1 MPGSG
6 KTPSRVGGVFGLALV
21 LAAALVL
28 APVAQAAPAS
38 DWSSDEYTQ
47 ARLIAA
53 TKAVGERAAVVLG
66 LEFRMEPGWKVYWRS
81 PGAAGFPPRPDW
93 AGSAN
98 LAGAV
103 LRWPAPERFSV
114 LGLDTLGY
122 EGTVVFPVAARL
134 AAPGR
139 ALALRARVDFLT
151 CSEIC
156 IPYTVDLAL
165 DLPAG
170 PAAPSEFAHRIERF
184 AERVPGDGAA
194 HGLAIDGAALT
205 GPAGAQVLE
214 VVARAR
220 EPFEAPDLFI
230 EGPDL
235 YAFEA
240 TVASL
245 SDGGRTALLRAAV
258 SPVVDGL
265 PGPAG
270 EALVLTLVDGGRAME
285 VTVMAAAAPA
295 RVAGAGLAVIL
306 ALALLGGLILNLM
319 PCVLPVLS
327 IKLLGVVAMGGGE
340 RRAVRRAFLATAAGV
355 VASFMVLAGAAVAV
369 KATGLAVGWGIQF
382 QQPAFLIAMALLV
395 TLFAA
400 NLLGLFEIRLPGAAG
415 DRLARTG
422 AGHCLAG
429 HFATGAFATI
439 LATPCSA
446 PFLGTAIGF
455 ALARGAGEIFAVFAA
470 LGLGLALPYLAIAAW
485 PGLATRLPR
494 PGPWMVVLRRVLA
507 LALLATGVWLL
518 SVLDIQRGAETAWL
532 VAGLMVAV
540 LAMLWLARR
549 APGGT
554 RLAGVAALAAAAF
567 LVPPILDGA
576 ARAPGPGAATPGTPN
591 AAGVAW
597 QSFDRA
603 SIPGLVRAGKTVFV
617 DVTADW
623 CITCK
628 VNKAL
633 VLDRGSV
640 AARLG
645 GADVVAMRADWTN
658 PDAAI
663 AAYLASFGRY
673 GIPFDAVYGPRAPGG
688 VLLPELL
695 TSSSVLAAFDQA
707 ASPAALARD

>member
-1 MPGSG
+1 MPNFGKMAYRMSG
-6 KTPSRVGGVFGLALV
+6 ALGLV
-21 LAAALVL
+21 LVHALAL
-28 APVAQAAPAS
+28 APVVQGAPAS
-38 DWSSDEYTQ
+38 EWSSDDFTQ
-47 ARLIAA
+47 ARLVSAIG
-53 TKAVGERAAVVLG
+53 AVGDGADVVLG
-66 LEFRMEPGWKVYWRS
+66 LEFRMDPGWKVYWRS

-93 AGSAN
+93 AGSTN
-98 LAGAV
+98 LAGAA

-114 LGLDTLGY
+114 LGLDTVGY
-122 EGTVVFPVAARL
+122 EDEVVFPIAARL
-134 AAPGR
+134 EAPGR
-139 ALALRARVDFLT
+139 PLAVRAKVDFLT

-165 DLPAG
+165 DLPPG
-170 PAAPSEFAHRIERF
+170 PAVPSAFAHRIERF
-184 AERVPGDGAA
+184 AERVPGDGVA

-235 YAFEA
+235 YAFEP

-245 SDGGRTALLRAAV
+245 SDGGRTALLRAEV
-258 SPVVDGL
+258 SPATDGL

-270 EALVLTLVDGGRAME
+270 EALVLTLVDGGRVME
-285 VTVMAAAAPA
+285 ATVEA
-295 RVAGAGLAVIL
+295 AGAGLGVIL

-327 IKLLGVVAMGGGE
+327 IKLLAVVAMGGGE

-355 VASFMVLAGAAVAV
+355 VVSFMVLAGAAVAV
-369 KATGLAVGWGIQF
+369 KAAGLAVGWGIQF
-382 QQPAFLIAMALLV
+382 QQPAFLVAMALLV

-415 DRLARTG
+415 DRLARAG
-422 AGHCLAG
+422 AGHSLGG

-470 LGLGLALPYLAIAAW
+470 LGLGLALPYLLIAGW

-518 SVLDIQRGAETAWL
+518 SILDIQRGTGTAWL
-532 VAGLMVAV
+532 VGALMVAV
-540 LAMLWLARR
+540 LAMLWLVRR
-549 APGGT
+549 RRDAH
-554 RLAGVAALAAAAF
+554 RLAGVAILAVLAF
-567 LVPPILDGA
+567 LVPAVFDGA
-576 ARAPGPGAATPGTPN
+576 ARPPAVDVAVLGAPN
-591 AAGVAW
+591 AAGVSW
-597 QSFDRA
+597 QPFDRA
-603 SIPGLVRAGKTVFV
+603 AIPGLVRAGKTVFV

-633 VLDRGSV
+633 VLDRGGV
-640 AARLG
+640 ATRLG
-645 GADVVAMRADWTN
+645 DAGVVAMRADWTN

-695 TSSSVLAAFDQA
+695 TSASVLAAFDQA
-707 ASPAALARD
+707 AGPNALARD

>member
-1 MPGSG
+1 MRD
-6 KTPSRVGGVFGLALV
+6 SRKVTVGGSAALGWVLV
-21 LAAALVL
+21 LAAVFAPAALAV
-28 APVAQAAPAS
+28 PAS
-38 DWSSDEYTQ
+38 DWSRDEFTQ
-47 ARLIAA
+47 ARLISAA
-53 TKAVGERAAVVLG
+53 EAVGEEAEIVLG
-66 LEFRMEPGWKVYWRS
+66 LEFRMDPGWKVYWRS

-98 LAGAV
+98 LEGAA

-122 EGTVVFPVAARL
+122 EDEVVFPILARL
-134 AAPGR
+134 AAPGQP
-139 ALALRARVDFLT
+139 LALRATVDFLT

-165 DLPAG
+165 DLPSG
-170 PAAPSEFAHRIERF
+170 PADPSTFAHRIERF

-205 GPAGAQVLE
+205 GPTDAQVLE

-220 EPFEAPDLFI
+220 EPFATPDLFI
-230 EGPDL
+230 EGPEL
-235 YAFEA
+235 YAFEP
-240 TVASL
+240 TVVSL
-245 SDGGRTALLRAAV
+245 SDGGRTALLRAEV
-258 SPVVDGL
+258 SPVTDGL
-265 PGPAG
+265 PGPAS

-285 VTVMAAAAPA
+285 ASVTPTAAPA
-295 RVAGAGLAVIL
+295 RAAGAGLAVIL

-327 IKLLGVVAMGGGE
+327 IKLLAIVAVGGAE

-355 VASFMVLAGAAVAV
+355 IVSFLVLAAAAVAV
-369 KATGLAVGWGIQF
+369 KAAGLTVGWGIQF
-382 QQPAFLIAMALLV
+382 QQPAFLVAMTLLV

-400 NLLGLFEIRLPGAAG
+400 NLLGLFEIRLPGSMGDGLAHAG
-415 DRLARTG
+415 G
-422 AGHCLAG
+422 GHSLAG

-455 ALARGAGEIFAVFAA
+455 ALARGAGEILAVFAV
-470 LGLGLALPYLAIAAW
+470 LGLGLALPYLLIAGW
-485 PGLATRLPR
+485 PGLAARLPR

-532 VAGLMVAV
+532 VGGLMAAV
-540 LAMLWLARR
+540 LALLWLARMGR
-549 APGGT
+549 GGL
-554 RLAGVAALAAAAF
+554 RLAGVAVLAAVAF
-567 LVPPILDGA
+567 LVPPTLDGA
-576 ARAPGPGAATPGTPN
+576 ARAPAEAALGAPDG
-591 AAGVAW
+591 AGVSW
-597 QSFDRA
+597 QPFDRA
-603 SIPGLVRAGKTVFV
+603 AIPGLVLAGKTVFV

-633 VLDRGSV
+633 VLDRGEV

-645 GADVVAMRADWTN
+645 GAEVVAMRADWTN

-673 GIPFDAVYGPRAPGG
+673 GIPFDAVYGPRAPDG

-695 TSSSVLAAFDQA
+695 TSAAVLSAFGQA
-707 ASPAALARD
+707 AAADALARD